1 MSLVLKIDVPR
12 VLGRLF
18 CSHQSFLIGLGV
30 NGSCSSSIESD
41 TAFGIGKTTEAVG
54 AISGTRKGFG
64 IMVGDWSPTI
74 HQ

>member
-1 MSLVLKIDVPR
+1 MVLKIVVLR

-41 TAFGIGKTTEAVG
+41 AAFGIGKTTEAVG
-54 AISGTRKGFG
+54 AIFG
-64 IMVGDWSPTI
+64 PWKCFEIMVGDWSPVI

>member
-1 MSLVLKIDVPR
+1 MSLVLKIVVLR

-18 CSHQSFLIGLGV
+18 CSHQSFLIGLGM

-41 TAFGIGKTTEAVG
+41 TAFGIGKTTEAVE
-54 AISGTRKGFG
+54 AISGPWKCFG
-64 IMVGDWSPTI
+64 IMVGDWSPAI